1 MTLGGNTN
9 TNKRTDGMT
18 SAPTLRIF
26 SFKELKAATRNFHMD
41 TVLGEGGFGRVYKGW
56 VHEKSSAKEG
66 SGSIVAVKKLNHESM
81 QGFQEWQ
88 VIIDYYVQVVSE
100 LVVFSFRFALITM
113 EILMFS
119 LSNA

>member
-1 MTLGGNTN
+1 MTSGGNTN
-9 TNKRTDGMT
+9 TNKRIDGMT
-18 SAPTLRIF
+18 LAPTLRIF
-26 SFKELKAATRNFHMD
+26 SFKELKAVTRNFHMD

-56 VHEKSSAKEG
+56 VHEKSNAKEG
-66 SGSIVAVKKLNHESM
+66 SRSIVVVKKLNHESM

-88 VIIDYYVQVVSE
+88 VIIDYYVLVFE
-100 LVVFSFRFALITM
+100 LVVFSFRFAFITM

>member
-1 MTLGGNTN
+1 MS
-9 TNKRTDGMT
+9 

-26 SFKELKAATRNFHMD
+26 SFEELKAGTRNFHRD
-41 TVLGEGGFGRVYKGW
+41 TVLGEGGFGRVYKCW

-88 VIIDYYVQVVSE
+88 VIIGHSVQGVSE
-100 LVVFSFRFALITM
+100 LAVFSFSFASITLEILIT
-113 EILMFS
+113 FS
-119 LSNA
+119 CNPLSDG